1 MNIPLSLLIYN
12 PIEAYTLILL
22 GDIITGNDTKFNKKS
37 IVALWVFGTVNF
49 VIQFLPNLVYGEN
62 CFLFVS
68 FISNYLII
76 PVSMLFFYN
85 LVSFKINYFTCLM
98 CQIINCLFILIIVS
112 IFNSIAY
119 SYNLFCPANRF
130 HEFISNFVIFFMQ
143 IMLYTIINHRR
154 FYYEKCCKNHR
165 K

>member
-98 CQIINCLFILIIVS
+98 C
-112 IFNSIAY
+112 
-119 SYNLFCPANRF
+119 
-130 HEFISNFVIFFMQ
+130 
-143 IMLYTIINHRR
+143 
-154 FYYEKCCKNHR
+154 
-165 K
+165 

>member
-49 VIQFLPNLVYGEN
+49 VMQFLPNLVYGEN

-68 FISNYLII
+68 CISNYL
-76 PVSMLFFYN
+76 LFSTF
-85 LVSFKINYFTCLM
+85 CLWW
-98 CQIINCLFILIIVS
+98 
-112 IFNSIAY
+112 
-119 SYNLFCPANRF
+119 
-130 HEFISNFVIFFMQ
+130 
-143 IMLYTIINHRR
+143 
-154 FYYEKCCKNHR
+154 
-165 K
+165 

>member
-49 VIQFLPNLVYGEN
+49 VMQFLPNLVYGEN

-68 FISNYLII
+68 FISNYL
-76 PVSMLFFYN
+76 LFSTF
-85 LVSFKINYFTCLM
+85 CLWW
-98 CQIINCLFILIIVS
+98 
-112 IFNSIAY
+112 
-119 SYNLFCPANRF
+119 
-130 HEFISNFVIFFMQ
+130 
-143 IMLYTIINHRR
+143 
-154 FYYEKCCKNHR
+154 
-165 K
+165 